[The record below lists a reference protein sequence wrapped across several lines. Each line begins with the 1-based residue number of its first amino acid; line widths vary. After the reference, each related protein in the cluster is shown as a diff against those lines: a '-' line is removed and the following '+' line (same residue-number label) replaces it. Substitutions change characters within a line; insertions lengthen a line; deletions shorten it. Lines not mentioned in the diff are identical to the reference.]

1 MSEGRIFRLLRK
13 SVDLKPEETKGA
25 LLMALYFFLITSS
38 AYIIKAVKISL
49 FLHRLNFTK
58 LPYAYLVTAVF
69 MGFVVSLNSK
79 LLRSMNRRR
88 YVSVSLE
95 FFLAGLVVFWL
106 LFKISWNGILIL
118 YWLWSDV
125 FLVLSVTQFWILVY
139 DLYQPRQAKRFVSF
153 FVSGGLLGGVFGS
166 FLVTVLAKVVGTEN
180 LLLLCPV
187 FLLSCLWIVQ
197 SVAKAPAGGMK
208 ERTPAGARLPKTK
221 AGAWKSFQVLAK
233 SRYLVLLSAAMA
245 VAIIVSTLID
255 FQFSAIIKAK
265 FGGNSDAQTA
275 FLGMFFTVLLIFSW
289 FLNVLLTNRVLRS
302 FGIRVALLITPLA
315 LMIGSCALFFIPA
328 ALRIYWGV
336 AAKGADKSLTHT
348 FSQATREVLYIPIP
362 QEIKYKAKMFI
373 DIFVNKL
380 GDGLAAVLLMVCYS
394 LLGFS
399 IPEISLL
406 TLALTAFWMI
416 LNVRLM
422 REYVGIVKKNLTI
435 KWPDA
440 DKFVF
445 EQIDVDATK
454 LVFDTLESKQRSSV
468 LYAMNLLDLIKRD
481 KLSPELKSII
491 ASKRSEVRAGSFDSL
506 MDMKG
511 EAFAPEWDDGLE
523 ERDLDTQVREIL
535 SLDVYQELMRARVE
549 SLATSKDSDALVS
562 QMEIAKSLGMMAT
575 DSPLVQNL
583 ARLLRHDSPEVV
595 RYALESAG
603 RQKKREFVPWIL
615 PHLGQPATR
624 QSASQALLE
633 YGDKIAGTLKDYLAD
648 PKTDIEVRRAV
659 PDILAGMG
667 TQRAT
672 DFLVRE
678 LKERD
683 PDVQT
688 ELIEALTKL
697 RSRNPGLRFSERT
710 IVPEIFAAIHKAC
723 VLVFELFKFRK
734 ENPKG
739 GEAGELENVLARIL
753 KQIFELLSL
762 IYPHEDVMR
771 AYQDFREGTQT
782 SVDYALELLENI
794 LKKDIKD
801 ALLPLLEER
810 PLDEKAQICRKIL
823 KMLEKFEG
831 TK

>member
-1 MSEGRIFRLLRK
+1 MIGGRIFRLLRK

-38 AYIIKAVKISL
+38 AYIIKSVKISL

-88 YVSVSLE
+88 YVSASLG
-95 FFLAGLVVFWL
+95 FFLVGLVVFWL
-106 LFKISWNGILIL
+106 LFKIPWNGILIL

-125 FLVLSVTQFWILVY
+125 FLVLSVTQFWILVN
-139 DLYQPRQAKRFVSF
+139 DLYQPRQVKRFVSF
-153 FVSGGLLGGVFGS
+153 FVSGGLLGGIFGS
-166 FLVTVLAKVVGTEN
+166 FLVTVLAKAVGTAN
-180 LLLLCPV
+180 LLFLCPV

-197 SVAKAPAGGMK
+197 SVAKAPATEMK
-208 ERTPAGARLPKTK
+208 DKMPAGAGPPKAK
-221 AGAWKSFQVLAK
+221 AGGWKNFKVLAK
-233 SRYLVLLSAAMA
+233 SRYLVLLSVTMA

-255 FQFSAIIKAK
+255 FQFSAIIKIK
-265 FGGNSDAQTA
+265 FGGNFDAQTA
-275 FLGMFFTVLLIFSW
+275 FLGMFFTVLNIFSW
-289 FLNVLLTNRVLRS
+289 FLNVLLTHRVLRS

-315 LMIGSCALFFIPA
+315 LMIGSCAIFFIPA
-328 ALRIYWGV
+328 ALRLYWGV
-336 AAKGADKSLTHT
+336 AVKGADKSLAYT

-380 GDGLAAVLLMVCYS
+380 GDGMAAVLLMVCYS

-399 IPEISLL
+399 IPGISLL
-406 TLALTAFWMI
+406 TLAFSAFWII
-416 LNVRLM
+416 LNFGLM

-481 KLSPELKSII
+481 KLSPELKTII

-511 EAFAPEWDDGLE
+511 EAFAPEWDDVIE
-523 ERDLDTQVREIL
+523 ERDLDTEVREIL
-535 SLDVYQELMRARVE
+535 SLDVYQELMRTRVE
-549 SLATSKDSDALVS
+549 SIATSRDGDAVVA
-562 QMEIAKSLGMMAT
+562 QMEIAKALGMMSA

-583 ARLLRHDSPEVV
+583 GRLLRHDSPEVV

-603 RQKKREFVPWIL
+603 RQKKREFIPWIL
-615 PHLGQPATR
+615 PHLGQAATQ
-624 QSASQALLE
+624 QSANQALLE
-633 YGDKIAGTLKDYLAD
+633 YGDRIAGTLKDYLAD
-648 PKTDIEVRRAV
+648 PKTDIEVRRAI
-659 PDILAGMG
+659 PEILAGMG

-672 DFLVRE
+672 DFLIRE

-683 PDVQT
+683 PDARA
-688 ELIEALTKL
+688 ELVEALTKL
-697 RSRNPGLRFSERT
+697 RFRNQSLRFSERT
-710 IVPEIFAAIHKAC
+710 IVPEIFAAIRKAC
-723 VLVFELFKFRK
+723 VLVLELHEFKK
-734 ENPKG
+734 GHPKG
-739 GEAGELENVLARIL
+739 GAAGELEYALARTL
-753 KQIFELLSL
+753 KQTFELLSL
-762 IYPHEDVMR
+762 VYPHEDVMR
-771 AYQDFREGTQT
+771 AYQDFREGTKR
-782 SVDYALELLENI
+782 SMDYALELLENI
-794 LKKDIKD
+794 LKKDIKE

-823 KMLEKFEG
+823 KMLERFEE